1 MIWLMKFKIMST
13 REFVKHGRRAS
24 GAWNSVSFYCY
35 SDTPILDTTKVGKG
49 I

>member
-13 REFVKHGRRAS
+13 REFVKHWRRAS

-35 SDTPILDTTKVGKG
+35 SDTPILDTTKGW
-49 I
+49 